1 MAYIWERDQRPRSQE
16 IEKVRKE
23 IITRVRKDLRRR
35 TRKRKKKVLAAFLP
49 AWLRL
54 GMWGYIHECDTCML
68 RTGSVEGES
77 EQRRRKRPRGDDID
91 ENFTEKFLGA

>member
-1 MAYIWERDQRPRSQE
+1 
-16 IEKVRKE
+16 
-23 IITRVRKDLRRR
+23 
-35 TRKRKKKVLAAFLP
+35 
-49 AWLRL
+49 
-54 GMWGYIHECDTCML
+54 MWGYIHECDTCML